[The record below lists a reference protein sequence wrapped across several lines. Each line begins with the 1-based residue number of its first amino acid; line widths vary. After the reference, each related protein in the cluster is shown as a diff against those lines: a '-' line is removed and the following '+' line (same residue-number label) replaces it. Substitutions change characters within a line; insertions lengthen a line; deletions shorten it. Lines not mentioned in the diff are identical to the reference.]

1 MIIMRDNARIASGL
15 SPRLAAAAAML
26 GPAHTVWDVGCD
38 HGFLSAH
45 LITSGAAQNVIATDL
60 SPVSVAKAARLAER
74 RGLSDRMRFAVT
86 DGLSGFEPSGGYK
99 LAVCGMGGELI
110 ADILRRGRSVAE
122 NAELIVMQP
131 MRGEEELRFFLSE
144 NGYSITDETVVLD
157 NGRDYQLIAAWHG
170 GECAIPGWFPKGY
183 YRFGWVMCQKADPV
197 LWDLLQKYRA
207 VYAAQLARAQ
217 KAGRTPQ
224 KLVDELAAV
233 DTIIDHIR
241 AERE

>member
-45 LITSGAAQNVIATDL
+45 LIKSGAAQNVIATDL
-60 SPVSVAKAARLAER
+60 SPVSVAKAARFAER

-110 ADILRRGRSVAE
+110 ASILGAKCIVVHPKQHLPYRR
-122 NAELIVMQP
+122 NAETLKKINFDFYKSLIPYCEQFGIKVAVENMWQMNP
-131 MRGEEELRFFLSE
+131 VGRKTIVNSTCARVEEFCE
-144 NGYSITDETVVLD
+144 YVDMLD
-157 NGRDYQLIAAWHG
+157 SDFIVA
-170 GECAIPGWFPKGY
+170 
-183 YRFGWVMCQKADPV
+183 
-197 LWDLLQKYRA
+197 
-207 VYAAQLARAQ
+207 
-217 KAGRTPQ
+217 
-224 KLVDELAAV
+224 
-233 DTIIDHIR
+233 
-241 AERE
+241 